1 MSNPQVA
8 SAAHCSCCHNCH
20 VSMKQR
26 PRPLLACSECNNI
39 YCQVCLETR
48 FKTDK
53 WSEGQGQDTW
63 QCPKCAGDC
72 CCKSC
77 SKGRPGSSSS
87 ASRKRSSPLASSSA
101 ASSDDDYAQQED
113 DDVSLL
119 FFAPARPAPARRAAP
134 AAAPAA
140 APEMAVGLPCRQP
153 VLPAGFQW
161 NAPTASVAT
170 ASVAT
175 AAVSAKE
182 RMLGIWDVSTPV
194 HRKAL
199 ELARQ
204 KEHCDATIANME
216 GLLSML
222 QKERQ
227 TLDAALTDLIKQTTS
242 QVGAG
247 LARTASFAQF
257 EDLLLSPGKGG
268 MRKSPS
274 QCNLEAV
281 EQLDKPAVGF

>member
-1 MSNPQVA
+1 MSSPLVA
-8 SAAHCSCCHNCH
+8 SAAHCSCCHSCH

-53 WSEGQGQDTW
+53 WSEGREQASW

-77 SKGRPGSSSS
+77 SKGRPGSSS
-87 ASRKRSSPLASSSA
+87 ASRKRSSPFASSSSA
-101 ASSDDDYAQQED
+101 ASSDDEYAQQD
-113 DDVSLL
+113 DEDVSLL
-119 FFAPARPAPARRAAP
+119 FFAPSRPAPARRAAVP
-134 AAAPAA
+134 AAPAV
-140 APEMAVGLPCRQP
+140 AVGLPCRQP

-161 NAPTASVAT
+161 SVPPAPVVSGAAPV
-170 ASVAT
+170 V

-216 GLLSML
+216 GLLAML

-227 TLDAALTDLIKQTTS
+227 VLDAALTDLIKQTTS